1 MSARSPWW
9 FSEGESESK
18 GFDLGA
24 KGFDLG
30 GLASGAH
37 QVLEWARESL
47 ITTHQGHVNPADYP
61 QCFMCRAVLLL
72 HPATGTEMVTEEE
85 GFAWIELDPPRD

>member
-1 MSARSPWW
+1 MSAKTPWW
-9 FSEGESESK
+9 FSDGESESK
-18 GFDLGA
+18 GFDLGG

-30 GLASGAH
+30 GLASGAQ

-47 ITTHQGHVNPADYP
+47 ITTHQGHVNPADHP

-72 HPATGTEMVTEEE
+72 HPAATDPGENEDEDFT
-85 GFAWIELDPPRD
+85 WIELDPPRD

>member
-1 MSARSPWW
+1 MSAKTPWW
-9 FSEGESESK
+9 FSDGESESR

-30 GLASGAH
+30 GLASGAQ

-47 ITTHQGHVNPADYP
+47 ITTHQSHVNPADYP
-61 QCFMCRAVLLL
+61 NCFMCRAVQLL
-72 HPATGTEMVTEEE
+72 HPATGTEVVTEDED
-85 GFAWIELDPPRD
+85 FFWIELDEPRD